1 MGGRTAGSIAWPLQP
16 IGGSTLAPMHL
27 VRFAQLPTHL
37 GPMLAAW
44 SDAGVAALS
53 RRTDLDAFLS
63 GVLRRIPAGRAAP
76 ADGQEADRLAASI
89 NAYLEGGAR
98 RIAATADLTGLPG
111 FDAEV
116 YRAVMAIPYGA
127 TATYGEI
134 AARVGSP
141 RAARAVGNAMAR
153 CPLFPLVPCH
163 RVVSATGL
171 GGWGADPSMKRRLLD
186 MERRAVATCGP
197 SRAPTAGR
205 GRHRPR
211 PPHPRSGRSR
221 RRPGPG

>member
-1 MGGRTAGSIAWPLQP
+1 
-16 IGGSTLAPMHL
+16 MHL

-44 SDAGVAALS
+44 SAAGVVALS
-53 RRTDLDAFLS
+53 RRTDLEAFLS
-63 GVLRRIPAGRAAP
+63 RATRRFPASGTLP
-76 ADGQEADRLAASI
+76 ADGAEAERLAAAI
-89 NAYLEGGAR
+89 NAYLEGIAL
-98 RIAATADLTGLPG
+98 RIAATADLTGLPP

-116 YRAVMAIPYGA
+116 CRAVMAIPYGA

-134 AARVGSP
+134 AMQVGSP

-171 GGWGADPSMKRRLLD
+171 GGWGSDPSLKRRLLD
-186 MERRAVATCGP
+186 MERRFVQLA
-197 SRAPTAGR
+197 
-205 GRHRPR
+205 
-211 PPHPRSGRSR
+211 
-221 RRPGPG
+221 